1 TSRVKI
7 IQGPQGSGTSSA
19 CCMHIY
25 QQALEQPVQADGKQR
40 FRAHIFRETY
50 PKIEETALRTWLDW
64 FKPGTGPGQF
74 GVFYETR
81 PYLHQVRVGR
91 LELDVIFMAMDDI
104 RDAES
109 YFKSLETSLIWFNE
123 GQFAQFAVI
132 REAAARVS
140 PPRYPAVKD
149 GGCAWGGLILDTNA
163 PPADHWIPI
172 MRGDALPPD
181 WMSEDQRQS
190 MRKPASWKFYL

>member
-1 TSRVKI
+1 
-7 IQGPQGSGTSSA
+7 G
-19 CCMHIY
+19 
-25 QQALEQPVQADGKQR
+25 R
-40 FRAHIFRETY
+40 FF
-50 PKIEETALRTWLDW
+50 
-64 FKPGTGPGQF
+64 
-74 GVFYETR
+74 ETR
-81 PYLHQVRVGR
+81 PYLHEIRVGS
-91 LELDVIFMAMDDI
+91 LELDAIFMALDDI
-104 RDAES
+104 RDAVS
-109 YFKSLETSLIWFNE
+109 FFKSLETSLIWFNE

-140 PPRYPAVKD
+140 PPRFPAVKD

-190 MRKPASWKFYL
+190 MRKPASWEFYLQPPGLIEEFDKAGMLLGYRPNPMAENLKY